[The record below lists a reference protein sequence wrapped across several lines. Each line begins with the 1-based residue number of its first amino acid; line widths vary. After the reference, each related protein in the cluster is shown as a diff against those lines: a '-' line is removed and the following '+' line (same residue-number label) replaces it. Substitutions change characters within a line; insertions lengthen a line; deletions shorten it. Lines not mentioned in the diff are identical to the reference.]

1 MKKKISILLLIL
13 ISMLIFALASCDR
26 PISDGLG
33 SDSISQKEELM
44 ELDYVIDRSNGTVV
58 ITGIGTNK
66 SANVTIPEEIE
77 GYKVTQ
83 IAANAFQDCTFQ
95 QISLPAS
102 LESIGRAAFYNCVNL
117 YAVKNFD
124 KTQVTKILSE
134 TFYNCTKL
142 YSIKLPQTLTL
153 IGRNAFQ
160 NCGLTEFVLPD
171 KLEVIEDYAFASC
184 WYMNIDKLPDSLT
197 IIGESAFD
205 NCHSITKINIPSS
218 VERIEK
224 YAFFACLN
232 LQELI
237 LNDGLKYIDERAF
250 CNCTSL
256 LSVSIPSTV
265 YSVGKEAFWL
275 CSTLTYVYIND
286 GVQKIDDVAFA
297 DTNISEVY
305 VPQSVN
311 IIGALAFY
319 STSLKNMSVDI
330 NNPTYYSQN
339 GSIYSKKDI
348 SIVRYPSVVQESS
361 FTIPDGTKKIETLA
375 FAATTLQTINI
386 PRSVEELGGR
396 IFMFSSS
403 LNSINYDGTVEEWFS
418 IKKAEDWDDETID
431 YTIYCTNGQIAKD
444 GTVTYK

>member
-1 MKKKISILLLIL
+1 
-13 ISMLIFALASCDR
+13 MLIFVLTSCV
-26 PISDGLG
+26 PVSDF
-33 SDSISQKEELM
+33 IPQKEEFV
-44 ELDYVIDRSNGTVV
+44 ELDYVIDHSNGTVV
-58 ITGIGTNK
+58 ITGIGKNK
-66 SANVTIPEEIE
+66 SANITIPEEIE

-102 LESIGRAAFYNCVNL
+102 LESIGKAAFYNCINL
-117 YAVKNFD
+117 YAVKNFE

-134 TFYNCTKL
+134 TFYNCTQL
-142 YSIKLPQTLTL
+142 YSIKLPQNLTT
-153 IGRNAFQ
+153 IGRSAFE
-160 NCGLTEFVLPD
+160 NCRLTNLALPN
-171 KLEVIEDYAFASC
+171 KLAIIEDYAFASC
-184 WYMNIDKLPDSLT
+184 WYMTIDKLPDSLT
-197 IIGESAFD
+197 TIGENAFD

-218 VERIEK
+218 IERIEK

-232 LQELI
+232 LQELT

-256 LSVSIPSTV
+256 ESVSIPSTV
-265 YSVGKEAFWL
+265 LSVGKEAFWL
-275 CSTLTYVYIND
+275 CSALTHVYIND
-286 GVQKIDDVAFA
+286 GVQKINDMAFA
-297 DTNISEVY
+297 DTNILEVHI
-305 VPQSVN
+305 PQSVN

-339 GSIYSKKDI
+339 GSIYSKKDV

-361 FTIPDGTKKIETLA
+361 FAIPNGIIKIETLA
-375 FAATTLQTINI
+375 FAATTLQTLNI
-386 PRSVEELGGR
+386 PKSVEELGGR

-403 LNSINYDGTVEEWFS
+403 LNSINYDGSIEEWFS
-418 IKKAEDWDDETID
+418 IKKAEDWDDETVD
-431 YTIYCTNGQIAKD
+431 YIIYCTDGQIAKD